1 MLLIEREKEIISL
14 VNRRGTVSVRELAE
28 VCNVTEVTIRR
39 DLKKL
44 EDLRLIHRTH
54 GGAARIDNLLQQ
66 AAIHSLPT
74 VDLQTDALILAPV
87 QTLAAHTLRERALR
101 SQIPLL
107 AESAPLDSAIYLG
120 PRNYENALE
129 LGRWAGHYVQDHLG
143 GSATVLLIELQLPNT
158 QARSDGFTEGM
169 VDVMGESVHFIKV
182 DGIGLYNEAYSVAL
196 NALRVHPEINVI
208 FGINDDSVLGG
219 LQAYLD
225 LEHDPERLLAVNVG
239 GEGKTLLDE
248 LYRKGPLKACLALF
262 PEIVGRMAVDG
273 VVRLWAGEEIG
284 GEIITPGTI
293 LTAENLLDYYRL
305 TDNGWKLDET
315 AVSRLPQTLWPAPV
329 PPAPDRR
336 LSFVMHFRTHEWYQN
351 MAAAMQQRADQYGIE
366 LSIEDVNEDIQAEI
380 VELRRL
386 IGKMAASYVHNG
398 ETIIMDAGTPTA
410 SMAQFLDHHQNLTVI
425 TNSYAVFQRLQRN
438 PNIRLVMTGGDYQ
451 REAGAFVGRGAQL
464 LLNEMRADK
473 VFLVASGLSESFGVS
488 CKDPAEADVRRAMI
502 HAAREVVVLVDHTVI
517 GNDSR
522 IRVAGLETIHT
533 LVTDP
538 GIASSHRLKLNQ
550 RGIKVIVA
558 GEMIHTK
565 REEVS

>member
-66 AAIHSLPT
+66 AAVHSLPT
-74 VDLQTDALILAPV
+74 IDLETDALILAPV

-107 AESAPLDSAIYLG
+107 AESAPLDGAIYLG

-129 LGRWAGHYVQDHLG
+129 LGHWAGHYVQDHLG

-158 QARSDGFTEGM
+158 QARSAGFAEGM
-169 VDVMGESVHFIKV
+169 CDVMGESVHFIKV

-248 LYRKGPLKACLALF
+248 LHRKGPLKACLALF

-273 VVRLWAGEEIG
+273 VVRLWAGEEIS
-284 GEIITPGTI
+284 GEMITPGTI
-293 LTAENLLDYYRL
+293 LTAENLLDYYEL
-305 TDNGWKLDET
+305 TDSGWKLDET
-315 AVSRLPQTLWPAPV
+315 AVSRLPQTLWPAPA
-329 PPAPDRR
+329 PPTPDRR

-351 MAAAMQQRADQYGIE
+351 MAAAMQQRADEYGIE

-398 ETIIMDAGTPTA
+398 DTIIMDAGTPTA
-410 SMAQFLDHHQNLTVI
+410 SMAQFLDNHQNLTVI

-522 IRVAGLETIHT
+522 IRVAGLEAIHT
-533 LVTDP
+533 VITDLGLP
-538 GIASSHRLKLNQ
+538 SSYRLKLNQ

-558 GEMIHTK
+558 GEVIPSRHH
-565 REEVS
+565 